1 MLPLHV
7 RHLGYHIEGVALT
20 LYVLSASL
28 FHLLCARAYPD
39 FYYCKA
45 QGLLSVFSKHV
56 RKTVCARLA
65 RLQTSLK
72 EKLIM
77 SASQRRYVAGIRSEV
92 ERTERAL
99 QLTGAVLEQ
108 WAAAQRDWLWLDCIF
123 AAPDIQRQ
131 LPHEAKAF
139 ANADRA
145 LRDAARRAA
154 ERPNALQ
161 AATAPGEPA
170 VKRQGSLWC
179 RTRVLYF

>member
-1 MLPLHV
+1 M
-7 RHLGYHIEGVALT
+7 RKARQTSDIGIKEKIT
-20 LYVLSASL
+20 TSASL
-28 FHLLCARAYPD
+28 
-39 FYYCKA
+39 
-45 QGLLSVFSKHV
+45 
-56 RKTVCARLA
+56 
-65 RLQTSLK
+65 
-72 EKLIM
+72 
-77 SASQRRYVAGIRSEV
+77 RRYVAGIRSEV

-99 QLTGAVLEQ
+99 HLTGAVLEQ
-108 WAAAQRDWLWLDCIF
+108 WSAAQRDWLWLDCIF

-170 VKRQGSLWC
+170 VKRQGTLWC
-179 RTRVLYF
+179 RTLPGCSTLKNTFARVPGGSQVADSF